1 MDDAYAYYCVA
12 IDNLTTE
19 PSRIPVVVEKIVPAA
34 DYLEEEQPHDRSF
47 RPNPF
52 FAQRML
58 ERDVEKSKQTVKI
71 IDLNYQFI
79 PALHSYSATE
89 LYEQRPELRSMSS
102 LVGPS

>member
-1 MDDAYAYYCVA
+1 MLSKKVRMSDWSLKVYNGEMMQYLMDDAYAHYCVA

-58 ERDVEKSKQTVKI
+58 ERDVEKSK
-71 IDLNYQFI
+71 
-79 PALHSYSATE
+79 
-89 LYEQRPELRSMSS
+89 
-102 LVGPS
+102 